1 MAQRTTSKIYDKS
14 AATNAV
20 TFSLLDPKR
29 ADKSAFQW
37 AYEQLDAN
45 GNYNVNYTGSMT
57 WNS

>member
-1 MAQRTTSKIYDKS
+1 MKIHDKS

-37 AYEQLDAN
+37 AYETLDSN
-45 GNYNVNYTGSMT
+45 GNIVTDYTGTMN